1 MHQKWG
7 WLDSV
12 SYFCWV
18 SSFNNWVSSLVISR
32 HLTEHYRQIL
42 KRLWIFLH
50 VDKRTFPLNL
60 NSTSTIPI
68 TLQFTLQLFRIHPDK
83 ESHPTWDSSLAWRK
97 PGQRI
102 IALKVRKTSWHSS
115 FKSATPENNFIKS
128 HPIKRDKITT
138 VPMNNEWTWIFSNHW
153 FTFIFSEPVP
163 HNRPSIMENLKNR
176 TGLRCPKSL
185 RCYLQHNCC
194 FLGTATKNVL

>member
-1 MHQKWG
+1 MLQKWG
-7 WLDSV
+7 WLDNV

-18 SSFNNWVSSLVISR
+18 SSFNNWVSSLVISW
-32 HLTEHYRQIL
+32 HLTEHYSQIL

-115 FKSATPENNFIKS
+115 FKSATPEHNLRS

-138 VPMNNEWTWIFSNHW
+138 VPIKGERTWILSNHW
-153 FTFIFSEPVP
+153 FSFIFSEPVS
-163 HNRPSIMENLKNR
+163 HNRFSFTQSNSGKLKHRVALYLTPSDKL
-176 TGLRCPKSL
+176 
-185 RCYLQHNCC
+185 
-194 FLGTATKNVL
+194 